1 MCKIVR
7 KRAKGVLA
15 GVGVVVALAIIILS
29 LQPSA
34 PAFAIPQ
41 PGHYFYGDVT
51 IAAEPVPKQVPE
63 GTVITGTIVGTSL
76 VYTSTVDNQGR
87 YGYQEPYMVVSGDDP
102 GTPEKEGGAKG
113 DSIGFYVGGVRAEC
127 QEPGDVTWEDTY
139 LFSSGKTTNLD
150 LRVPVYTLTITS
162 TGCCPISIEYT
173 PSVGGNGVITGTVA
187 AGESED
193 FTDIS
198 RDTVVTATAESDVCC
213 AFDSWVI
220 DGGTP
225 ITDTNPITVTMDSD
239 HTAEAKCSV
248 PTYTL
253 TVDVSPEGVGEVEVD
268 GVAPPAYPMTY
279 THDCCTYVTLNA
291 NPTDECYEFVGWTG
305 DVITTTNPITIHMDA
320 SKVIT
325 ATFQKIKYDLTI
337 NKVGEGTVTQDPLPV
352 EGKYDCSTDVT
363 LTASPAACYEFVGW
377 TGDVITITNPI
388 TIHMD
393 ASKVITATF
402 QKIQYDLTINKVGEG
417 TVMQDPLPVEG
428 KYECSTDV
436 TLTASPAACYKF
448 VGWTGDVITTTNPIT
463 IHMDASKVITATFQK
478 IQYDLTVNKVGE
490 GTVTQDP
497 LPVEGKYDCSTDV
510 TLTASPAACYEF
522 VGWTGDV
529 ITTTNPITIHMD
541 ASKVITATFQKI
553 QYDLTINKV
562 GEGTVTQDPLPVEGK
577 YECCT
582 DVTLTADPDA
592 CYEFMGWTGDVI
604 TTTNPITIHM
614 DASKVIT
621 ATFSIKRFIAPLGAD
636 WNLLSTPIRLD
647 AAHETLAQIFP
658 PETLAN
664 LLVAY
669 GWDAANEIWVG
680 PLSGVYQLLPLDA
693 IFVKLAASGTAVF
706 VPSEELTSLPSR
718 DLVAGLNLIGP
729 APAFNGVE
737 FPAMPLDQA
746 LVSIEYAPGGLRG
759 YIMVISPAL
768 NQPGWTYAL
777 GGTIQDLLAYKGYW
791 VVMENPDTLYG
802 FSTTPIG

>member
-1 MCKIVR
+1 
-7 KRAKGVLA
+7 
-15 GVGVVVALAIIILS
+15 
-29 LQPSA
+29 
-34 PAFAIPQ
+34 
-41 PGHYFYGDVT
+41 
-51 IAAEPVPKQVPE
+51 
-63 GTVITGTIVGTSL
+63 
-76 VYTSTVDNQGR
+76 
-87 YGYQEPYMVVSGDDP
+87 
-102 GTPEKEGGAKG
+102 
-113 DSIGFYVGGVRAEC
+113 
-127 QEPGDVTWEDTY
+127 
-139 LFSSGKTTNLD
+139 
-150 LRVPVYTLTITS
+150 
-162 TGCCPISIEYT
+162 
-173 PSVGGNGVITGTVA
+173 
-187 AGESED
+187 
-193 FTDIS
+193 
-198 RDTVVTATAESDVCC
+198 
-213 AFDSWVI
+213 
-220 DGGTP
+220 
-225 ITDTNPITVTMDSD
+225 
-239 HTAEAKCSV
+239 
-248 PTYTL
+248 
-253 TVDVSPEGVGEVEVD
+253 
-268 GVAPPAYPMTY
+268 
-279 THDCCTYVTLNA
+279 
-291 NPTDECYEFVGWTG
+291 
-305 DVITTTNPITIHMDA
+305 
-320 SKVIT
+320 
-325 ATFQKIKYDLTI
+325 
-337 NKVGEGTVTQDPLPV
+337 
-352 EGKYDCSTDVT
+352 
-363 LTASPAACYEFVGW
+363 
-377 TGDVITITNPI
+377 
-388 TIHMD
+388 
-393 ASKVITATF
+393 
-402 QKIQYDLTINKVGEG
+402 
-417 TVMQDPLPVEG
+417 
-428 KYECSTDV
+428 
-436 TLTASPAACYKF
+436 
-448 VGWTGDVITTTNPIT
+448 
-463 IHMDASKVITATFQK
+463 MDASKVITATFQK